1 MPAWRKSV
9 VLLIASA
16 CLAAAADPLLLN
28 RVSPQTKVLAGAD
41 VSRFTASLFGRSLL
55 SQLQTSEPQFAALTK
70 MVGFDPFRDLQE
82 IVVASPGDAKD
93 NRGLLLMRGIF
104 DPSRI
109 QDLAKQ
115 SSAMVE
121 SYKGVPVMHDKQKT
135 DPWFAFVDSTTA
147 ALGDAQSVREMIDRG
162 TAGSGPDPRLVSRAN
177 ETAARYDF
185 WIVSMVPATNLS
197 GNVSNPQLNG
207 IMQGD
212 IVRNVVETAGGIK
225 FGPDIVIGGQAVTRS
240 DKDAAALADVF
251 KFFIGIVQMSAQK
264 NPAAASSM
272 AFLQRMSLKTEGN
285 VFSVSLTIPEAE
297 LQKLI
302 RQGTAVAREQAG
314 ATSRPA
320 PAVPNRT
327 APADGGIVIQ
337 SSPKDMGTIV
347 IK

>member
-1 MPAWRKSV
+1 MPAWRKSI

-16 CLAAAADPLLLN
+16 YLAAAADPLLLN
-28 RVSPQTKVLAGAD
+28 RVSPQTRVLAGAD
-41 VSRFTASLFGRSLL
+41 ISRFAASPFGRTLL
-55 SQLQTSEPQFAALTK
+55 AQLRASEPQFATLTQ

-82 IVVASPGDAKD
+82 IVVASAGNAKD

-104 DPSRI
+104 DPARI
-109 QDLAKQ
+109 QDLARQ
-115 SSAMVE
+115 SNGVVE
-121 SYKGVPVMHDKQKT
+121 SYKGVPVMYEKQKA

-162 TAGSGPDPRLVSRAN
+162 TAGPGPDPKLVSRAN
-177 ETAARYDF
+177 QTGAQYDF
-185 WIVSMVPATNLS
+185 WFVSAVPAANLS

-225 FGPDIVIGGQAVTRS
+225 FGPDIEIGLQAITRT

-264 NPAAASSM
+264 NPTAASSM

-285 VFSVSLTIPEAE
+285 IFSVSLTIPEAE

-302 RQGTAVAREQAG
+302 RQATAAAKPQA
-314 ATSRPA
+314 ATGSRPA
-320 PAVPNRT
+320 PAAPRQS

-337 SSPKDMGTIV
+337 SSPKDMGTVV